1 MQLEGEAFKPCTL
14 KNFLVLLNNVF
25 RYVRYVICK
34 SRNFLVLLNLANMPI
49 GQAYLQKQKFSCVT
63 QLFMS
68 TVISAMICKSRNF
81 LVLLNDMTNFA
92 TELICKSRNFLVLLN
107 DEAIPEKRAYLQKQK
122 FSCVTQLSQRRIV
135 PVICKSRN
143 FLVLLNIISVQRL
156 FSICKSRNFLVLLNP
171 YSVIMHKYLLSN
183 THINHIFCKFFTTL
197 SNNTS

>member
-63 QLFMS
+63 QPSKYANWTGLSAKAEIFLCYSTNSQGKWLSHLQKQKFSCVTQLFMS

-107 DEAIPEKRAYLQKQK
+107 YRKDGL
-122 FSCVTQLSQRRIV
+122 FQLSAKAEIFLCYSTIITQPMRRN
-135 PVICKSRN
+135 ICKSRN
-143 FLVLLNIISVQRL
+143 FLVLLNTAAGNR
-156 FSICKSRNFLVLLNP
+156 
-171 YSVIMHKYLLSN
+171 
-183 THINHIFCKFFTTL
+183 
-197 SNNTS
+197 

>member
-1 MQLEGEAFKPCTL
+1 MPPIIRVKKGIQPYFIDFIPTRTAGNSMQLEGEAFKPCTL
-14 KNFLVLLNNVF
+14 KNFLVLLNKQ
-25 RYVRYVICK
+25 YTT
-34 SRNFLVLLNLANMPI
+34 LLDNN
-49 GQAYLQKQKFSCVT
+49 LQKQKFSCVT

-156 FSICKSRNFLVLLNP
+156 FSICKSRNFLVLLNH
-171 YSVIMHKYLLSN
+171 SIV
-183 THINHIFCKFFTTL
+183 
-197 SNNTS
+197 